1 MKKKSIEAEINN
13 FLNYKGITITGISG
27 ICALPRVSDDFS
39 PNTILRE
46 AKSVICYGVVIP
58 KGIIYADNNNLAL
71 YWRYCNMVYRSLDMV
86 SNQLCILLEEKDN
99 FATPIY
105 GCYPWKLVGH
115 EFWGILSL
123 VYWAEQA
130 GLGKLTK
137 CGLLANPTY
146 GSRILLGGV
155 LTTLDLEPTQK
166 VRDDLCPPG
175 CFDCIEACPVNAI
188 KKTGKVDHN
197 LCIRYSGANPLMA
210 LVLGDRNVKEKFSFE
225 TIVNTVGVDDHGS
238 YLCLEC
244 LKACPLNNR

>member
-1 MKKKSIEAEINN
+1 MKKKSIEAEIKN
-13 FLNYKGITITGISG
+13 FLNCKGISITGISE
-27 ICALPRVSDDFS
+27 ICALPRVPDNFS

-46 AKSVICYGVVIP
+46 AKSIICYGVPIP
-58 KGIIYADNNNLAL
+58 RGIIYADNNDLAL

-86 SNQLCILLEEKDN
+86 SNQLCLLSEEKGYS
-99 FATPIY
+99 ATPIY
-105 GCYPWKLVGH
+105 GCYPWKLVDH

-155 LTTLDLEPTQK
+155 LTTLDLETTQK
-166 VRDDLCPPG
+166 FHDDLCPPD

-188 KKTGKVDHN
+188 KKRGKLIIISAYVTQVPIPLWHLCWETG
-197 LCIRYSGANPLMA
+197 M
-210 LVLGDRNVKEKFSFE
+210 
-225 TIVNTVGVDDHGS
+225 
-238 YLCLEC
+238 
-244 LKACPLNNR
+244 